1 MYLELFDYFVN
12 NHDVPTE
19 TELPLNPDLL
29 SAGYDQSSHLV
40 EDNNVLNSRDGSRS
54 TEMGGLT
61 FSYNTIEECQKLAR
75 LFINNSES
83 IFKLLKLND
92 YKPFFYSLLEL
103 ESVLLQMLNIFSTVL
118 VKNINKD
125 IDNEE
130 RKNEK
135 TIMNNTEN
143 SIKSELVVKSEIE
156 SITNDEQKEY
166 DVEDNSHEEKD
177 KHDDSD
183 SLDNKNN
190 MECMSWIFNEDILC
204 PHGECS
210 KHFTNLNID

>member
-29 SAGYDQSSHLV
+29 SAGYDQSSFIV

-135 TIMNNTEN
+135 TLMNNTEEI
-143 SIKSELVVKSEIE
+143 SIKSEIVIKSEIE
-156 SITNDEQKEY
+156 SMTNDEQKEY

-183 SLDNKNN
+183 SVDIKNN

-204 PHGECS
+204 PHG
-210 KHFTNLNID
+210 KFI